1 LIEFL
6 QKNPLLAALTGI
18 GAALTALNSFVG
30 PFGFPPFWA
39 DVLVSALL
47 AYVGIY
53 WCLAILREMKRRA
66 IAIGLGPK
74 PNKKLSFITR
84 FARVAGGSII
94 VPIILMIPFGWNV
107 TPPAAHLKD
116 TDWALCGTFVA
127 SCKGEACIELYDARN
142 RKVTDRC
149 YPFDDDS
156 GYKKLSAPNWWTYKP
171 QAVDFR
177 CDGKLSGR
185 GYLNAAM
192 FSRSCDG
199 VSKIQ

>member
-1 LIEFL
+1 MIDFL
-6 QKNPLLAALTGI
+6 QKNPLLAAITGI
-18 GAALTALNSFVG
+18 GAVLTALNSFAG
-30 PFGFPPFWA
+30 AFGFPPFWA

-47 AYVGIY
+47 ACIGIY

-66 IAIGLGPK
+66 SVIGLGAKPK
-74 PNKKLSFITR
+74 KKLSFISR
-84 FARVAGGSII
+84 FARAAGGSII

-107 TPPAAHLKD
+107 APPAVHFKE
-116 TDWALCGTFVA
+116 TDWVLCGTFVVP
-127 SCKGEACIELYDARN
+127 CTGEACIELYDERN

-156 GYKKLSAPNWWTYKP
+156 GYKKLSTPNWWTYKP
-171 QAVDFR
+171 QAVELR

-185 GYLNAAM
+185 SYLDAAM